1 MQMNNNIEE
10 IKKEIDSLQERINE
24 LKKSTEDTPE
34 VKLERYYKFRDKR
47 IEEISKK
54 PMQSMTDML
63 TKILFSEIENA
74 MDSDRGGL

>member
-10 IKKEIDSLQERINE
+10 IKKQIDSLQERINE

-63 TKILFSEIENA
+63 TKILFSEIDNA
-74 MDSDRGGL
+74 MDSDR